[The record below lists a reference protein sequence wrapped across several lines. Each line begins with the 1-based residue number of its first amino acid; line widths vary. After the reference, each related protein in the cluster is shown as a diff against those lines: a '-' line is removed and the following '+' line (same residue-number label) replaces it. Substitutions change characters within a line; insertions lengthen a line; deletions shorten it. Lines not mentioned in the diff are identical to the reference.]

1 VIKTENAIGV
11 RFELT
16 SPDRDEGYPGQV
28 NVVAEY
34 MLDDLNQ
41 ITMSFSAT
49 TDKPTHVNICNHA
62 YWNMAGAGSGSIVD
76 HEAKFAFEEVLEFD
90 DTNIPTGK
98 TLPTTDDDIFGF
110 AEFRKISAGMA
121 AMPAGKNGYD
131 HCFVVK
137 RNASNAMALA
147 GACSSILPIIST
159 ANLVQVASKSTG
171 PTVSKPKVILI
182 RQTIR
187 NSQRLC

>member
-1 VIKTENAIGV
+1 
-11 RFELT
+11 
-16 SPDRDEGYPGQV
+16 
-28 NVVAEY
+28 
-34 MLDDLNQ
+34 
-41 ITMSFSAT
+41 MSFSAT

-147 GACSSILPIIST
+147 GTVRDPESGRSM
-159 ANLVQVASKSTG
+159 
-171 PTVSKPKVILI
+171 TVSTTQPGVQFYTSNHFDGQPGSGGFEKHGAYCLETQGYPDTPNHPKFPTTLLKPGETMSHK
-182 RQTIR
+182 TIHKFEF
-187 NSQRLC
+187 